1 MNFPITLST
10 VHVGSAFLLLFL
22 AHVSVGL
29 AVWIAVKPAADQAHH
44 KAVGMANKV
53 GFVENAVAG
62 ILTLTGLV
70 IAIQGPWSLSE
81 LWLWM
86 SLMIMVFYMVAL
98 VRVTK
103 PARMAVA
110 GSASGG
116 GSEIK
121 TGMQCILQIGHVLL
135 LIVAFMLMLV
145 KPA

>member
-1 MNFPITLST
+1 MSFPITLST
-10 VHVGSAFLLLFL
+10 VHAGSAIFLLFL

-29 AVWIAVKPAADQAHH
+29 AVWIAVKAAADPANQ
-44 KAVGMANKV
+44 KIVNMANKV
-53 GFVENAVAG
+53 SFVENAVAG
-62 ILTLTGLV
+62 VLTLSGLI

-81 LWLWM
+81 MWLWM
-86 SLMIMVFYMVAL
+86 SLVIMVFYMVAL

-110 GSASGG
+110 IR

-121 TGMQCILQIGHVLL
+121 SGMQCILQIGHVLL
-135 LIVAFMLMLV
+135 LIVAFMLMLI

>member
-1 MNFPITLST
+1 MSFPITLST
-10 VHVGSAFLLLFL
+10 VHAGSAIFLLFL
-22 AHVSVGL
+22 AHISVGL
-29 AVWIAVKPAADQAHH
+29 AVWIAVKAAADPANL
-44 KAVGMANKV
+44 KIVNMANKV

-62 ILTLTGLV
+62 VLTLSGLI

-81 LWLWM
+81 MWLWM
-86 SLMIMVFYMVAL
+86 SLVIMVFYMVAL

-103 PARMAVA
+103 PARMVVA
-110 GSASGG
+110 ES

-121 TGMQCILQIGHVLL
+121 SGMQCILQIGHVLL

>member
-1 MNFPITLST
+1 MSFPITLST
-10 VHVGSAFLLLFL
+10 VHAGSAILLLIL

-29 AVWIAVKPAADQAHH
+29 AVWIAVKAAADPANL
-44 KAVGMANKV
+44 KIVNMANKV

-62 ILTLTGLV
+62 ILTLSGLI

-86 SLMIMVFYMVAL
+86 SLLIMVFYMVAL

-110 GSASGG
+110 KSGSA
-116 GSEIK
+116 IK
-121 TGMQCILQIGHVLL
+121 SGMQCILQIGHILL
-135 LIVAFMLMLV
+135 LIVAFALMLL

>member
-1 MNFPITLST
+1 MSFPITLST
-10 VHVGSAFLLLFL
+10 VHAGSAILLLFL
-22 AHVSVGL
+22 AHVSVGM
-29 AVWIAVKPAADQAHH
+29 AVWIAVKAAADPANV
-44 KAVGMANKV
+44 KIVNMANKV

-62 ILTLTGLV
+62 ILTLSGLI

-81 LWLWM
+81 MWLWM
-86 SLMIMVFYMVAL
+86 SLVIMVFYMVAL

-110 GSASGG
+110 KS

-121 TGMQCILQIGHVLL
+121 SGMQCILQIGHVLL
-135 LIVAFMLMLV
+135 LIVAFMLMLI